1 MLASAGTVCKSHSRS
16 NARPKEALLIEF
28 TKQNLVKTAVLGS
41 AIIGVV
47 MLAVPASAASPGPSN
62 YRADDHVAVSY
73 NDATNQFCA
82 SMETVAGGV
91 LPALKMPFDPE
102 IRVVPEGADSGP
114 ARIFNINPG
123 ETKCVSLE
131 GAVED
136 SRYYY
141 QVGSRA
147 PGILLQ
153 LIAEIDIS

>member
-28 TKQNLVKTAVLGS
+28 TKQTLVKTAVLGS

-131 GAVED
+131 GR
-136 SRYYY
+136 SRI
-141 QVGSRA
+141 VA
-147 PGILLQ
+147 TI
-153 LIAEIDIS
+153 IK

>member
-1 MLASAGTVCKSHSRS
+1 MLAADGTVCRSHSRS
-16 NARPKEALLIEF
+16 NARLKEALLIEF

-47 MLAVPASAASPGPSN
+47 MLAVPASAASPGLSN

-73 NDATNQFCA
+73 NDATNQFYA

-91 LPALKMPFDPE
+91 LPALNMPFDPE

-114 ARIFNINPG
+114 TRIFNINSG

-131 GAVED
+131 GVVED

-147 PGILLQ
+147 PVYFY
-153 LIAEIDIS
+153 S